1 MTLNG
6 AAWEIEMKTAEFD
19 RPTVVVLST
28 ISWLLPIVTAA
39 SWGLAQTAPTP
50 APARKQANGKGKVD
64 PGINAPFQKA
74 DVKEFVKRFETDDRE
89 VFARRHEITRSLGLK
104 SGMAVA
110 DIGAGTGL
118 FSRLFAEEVGS
129 RGKVYAVDISPT
141 FLDHIAAQAR
151 KNGQSQIVTIRGTQ
165 ESTNLPPRSIDL
177 AFLCDVY
184 HHLENHQKILA
195 SIHQA
200 LRPGGLLVLVEFDRV
215 EGKSSDFV
223 LKHIRAG
230 QQEFRREIESAGFQP
245 IAMPQA
251 RSLSLRENFL
261 ATFEKRERVE
271 NRGQGKAG
279 RTRKSSARN
288 GRRSGGGGI
297 EP

>member
-6 AAWEIEMKTAEFD
+6 TAREIEMKAAEFD

-28 ISWLLPIVTAA
+28 TSWLLLIVTAA
-39 SWGLAQTAPTP
+39 TWGQAQTAPGP
-50 APARKQANGKGKVD
+50 AGTQTKGKGRVD
-64 PGINAPFQKA
+64 PEINAPFQKA
-74 DVKEFVKRFETDDRE
+74 DVKGFIKRFETEDRE

-104 SGMAVA
+104 PGMAVA
-110 DIGAGTGL
+110 DVGAGTGL

-129 RGKVYAVDISPT
+129 GGKVYAVDISPA
-141 FLDHIAAQAR
+141 FLAHIAAQAR

-165 ESTNLPPRSIDL
+165 DSTDLPPRSIDL

-200 LRPGGLLVLVEFDRV
+200 LRPGGSLVLVEFDRV

-230 QQEFRREIESAGFQP
+230 QQEFRREIESAGFHP
-245 IAMPQA
+245 IALPQGQE
-251 RSLSLRENFL
+251 LSLKENFL
-261 ATFEKRERVE
+261 ARFEKREKIE
-271 NRGQGKAG
+271 NRGKGKVG
-279 RTRKSSARN
+279 RAKKSAAQN
-288 GRRSGGGGI
+288 N
-297 EP
+297 

>member
-1 MTLNG
+1 MILNG
-6 AAWEIEMKTAEFD
+6 TAREIEMKAAEFD

-28 ISWLLPIVTAA
+28 ISWLLLMVTAA
-39 SWGLAQTAPTP
+39 SWGQAQTAPGP
-50 APARKQANGKGKVD
+50 AGTQAKGKGKVD
-64 PGINAPFQKA
+64 PEINAPFQKA
-74 DVKEFVKRFETDDRE
+74 DVKEFIKRFESDDRE

-104 SGMAVA
+104 PGMAVA

-118 FSRLFAEEVGS
+118 FSRLFAEEVGAG
-129 RGKVYAVDISPT
+129 GKVYAVDISPA

-151 KNGQSQIVTIRGTQ
+151 KKGQTQIVTIRGTQ
-165 ESTNLPPRSIDL
+165 DSTNLPARSIDL

-230 QQEFRREIESAGFQP
+230 QQEFRREIESAGFRP
-245 IAMPQA
+245 IALPQGQA
-251 RSLSLRENFL
+251 LSLKENFL
-261 ATFEKRERVE
+261 ARFEKRERSE
-271 NRGQGKAG
+271 NRGPGKAG
-279 RTRKSSARN
+279 RVKKSAVQN
-288 GRRSGGGGI
+288 D
-297 EP
+297 